1 MLQNERTSMRALIS
15 IFILLG
21 LAPMTLA
28 AEFETPATHAVI
40 LDYDTGL
47 VLFGHDADTPIPPAS
62 MTKIMT
68 LYMVFERLK
77 SGALSLDDEFTVS
90 ADAWRRG
97 GFSSGSS
104 TMCLRPKER
113 VRVEDLIRGVIV
125 LSGNDAAITL
135 AENIAGSE
143 AAFARQMTERA
154 HELGLNTVQFH
165 NATGW
170 PDPGHEISV
179 HDLAK
184 LTRMIIRDFPEDY
197 AYFSER
203 EFDWCKAAPSNRYN
217 RNPLLGV
224 VPGADGLKTGHTK
237 ESGFGLAGS
246 AVRDGK
252 RRIIVFTG
260 MKSSRG
266 RASEGERLMRA
277 AFGEFDIKTLYEKGA
292 VVGEAKVAL
301 GKALTVPVITDQQIN
316 VAYFRPNRRSITTA
330 FVYDG
335 PVQAPVQKGD
345 PIGKLVVEE
354 KGEVKASYPL
364 LAGASVEKKG
374 LFGQAIAGLVGLI
387 RGAGTE

>member
-1 MLQNERTSMRALIS
+1 MRPLIC
-15 IFILLG
+15 FLILFG
-21 LAPMTLA
+21 IAPMARA
-28 AEFETPATHAVI
+28 AELETPATHAVI

-47 VLFGHDADTPIPPAS
+47 VLFDKAADEPVPPAS

-90 ADAWRRG
+90 DDAWRRG

-154 HELGLNTVQFH
+154 HELGLSTVEFH

-170 PDPGHEISV
+170 PDPGHQISV
-179 HDLAK
+179 HDLAQ
-184 LTRMIIRDFPEDY
+184 LSRIIIRDFPEDY
-197 AYFSER
+197 KYFGER
-203 EFDWCKAAPSNRYN
+203 EYDWCTAAPSNRYN

-237 ESGFGLAGS
+237 ESGFGLAAS
-246 AVRDGK
+246 AQRDGQ
-252 RRIIVFTG
+252 RRIVVFNG

-277 AFGEFDIKTLYEKGA
+277 AFGEFEIKSLYANGA
-292 VVGEAKVAL
+292 VVGEAKVVL
-301 GKALTVPVITDQQIN
+301 GKAANVPLVTSEEIN
-316 VAYFRPNRRSITTA
+316 IAFYRPNRRTIKTA
-330 FVYDG
+330 ILYDG
-335 PVQAPVQKGD
+335 PLRAPVQKGD
-345 PIGKLVVEE
+345 PVGQLVVEE
-354 KGEVKASYPL
+354 KGVVTATYPL
-364 LAGASVEKKG
+364 LAGEAVEKKG
-374 LFGQAIAGLVGLI
+374 LFGLVMDGLVGLI
-387 RGAGTE
+387 RGSGNP

>member
-1 MLQNERTSMRALIS
+1 MRALFS
-15 IFILLG
+15 FLFLLG
-21 LAPMTLA
+21 LAPTALA
-28 AEFETPATHAVI
+28 AKFETPATHAVI

-47 VLFGHDADTPIPPAS
+47 MLFGKEPEMPVPPAS

-68 LYMVFERLK
+68 LYMVFERLQ

-90 ADAWRRG
+90 DDAWRRG

-143 AAFARQMTERA
+143 GAFARQMTERA
-154 HELGLNTVQFH
+154 HELGLETVAFH

-170 PDPGHEISV
+170 PDPGHEVSV
-179 HDLAK
+179 LDLAK
-184 LTRMIIRDFPEDY
+184 LTRIIIRDFPEDY

-203 EFDWCKAAPSNRYN
+203 EYDWCKAAPSNRYN

-237 ESGFGLAGS
+237 ESGYGLAGS
-246 AVRDGK
+246 AIRDGK
-252 RRIIVFTG
+252 RRIIVFNG

-277 AFGEFDIKTLYEKGA
+277 AFGEFDIKTLYAEGA
-292 VVGEAKVAL
+292 VVGEAKVAI
-301 GKALTVPVITDQQIN
+301 GKALSVPLVTTEEIN
-316 VAYFRPNRRSITTA
+316 VAYFRPNRRSITSA
-330 FVYDG
+330 MVYDG
-335 PVQAPVQKGD
+335 PVRAPIQKGD
-345 PIGKLVVEE
+345 VLGKLVVEE

-364 LAGASVEKKG
+364 VAGASVEKKG
-374 LFGQAIAGLVGLI
+374 LVGQAIDGLVGLI
-387 RGAGTE
+387 RGKGTE